1 MAIAGMTGIAAL
13 AALISLLVFFAAG
26 GPFGAINDYAN
37 GLVGILSFGLAVAAY
52 RAFGGGAAPV
62 AAAGSGAVI
71 TVIGWWLV
79 VSDTTGFIFS
89 GFVSTVGFALIG
101 AWVLAVNRS
110 GDLSAVLP
118 PRWRRL
124 GLAAGA
130 AMAVGIIALAGIA
143 MSIDSFEATP
153 PWLWIYGV
161 GWFGTYLLY
170 PSWCLLL
177 ARSTR

>member
-1 MAIAGMTGIAAL
+1 M
-13 AALISLLVFFAAG
+13 
-26 GPFGAINDYAN
+26 
-37 GLVGILSFGLAVAAY
+37 
-52 RAFGGGAAPV
+52 
-62 AAAGSGAVI
+62 
-71 TVIGWWLV
+71 
-79 VSDTTGFIFS
+79 
-89 GFVSTVGFALIG
+89 GFALIG
-101 AWVLAVNRS
+101 AWVLTVNRS

-170 PSWCLLL
+170 PAWCLAL